1 MIPGMTTVAARIAD
15 IIGSQ
20 HVLTDTAALAACEVD
35 GLRPS
40 VVTQP
45 GSAADVAE
53 IVKLCAAERLALI
66 PMGGR
71 SKLGIGMPPSKYDL
85 ALDLSRMNRVLAY
98 DPGDLTLGVEPGV
111 RFADLERELAAKGQC
126 LPLAPA
132 FAARATLGGIVAS
145 AADSPLRHSYGSA
158 RDQLLG
164 MEFVTG
170 AGVMAKSGGKVVKN
184 VSGYDIHQLLIGS
197 LGTLAIITRL
207 NFRTFPMPAN
217 ERVFVAAF
225 ANGAAAL
232 EYCRA
237 VGKSQLQPRF
247 VEACS
252 PAAARVMGDRRI
264 PQDGWSVLIGAAGN
278 AAVVERQERDLLR
291 MARELRANDFAGGD
305 GPDYDALFSALRE
318 FQRLVREANRNAVLF
333 RIAILPTAMPEM
345 VRRLEVDASSHG
357 VTVAV
362 LVRAAGVIYAAIL
375 PDGDDAPRLAAA
387 ARDLM
392 QASLACGGR
401 PMIESCPAS
410 LKRDVNVWPPAGSD
424 QPLAERLKRLFDPQG
439 SLAPGR
445 FLGGL

>member
-1 MIPGMTTVAARIAD
+1 MIPGMTAARVAD
-15 IIGSQ
+15 IIGAQ
-20 HVLTDTAALAACEVD
+20 HVLTDTAALAACEID
-35 GLRPS
+35 GLQPS
-40 VVTQP
+40 VVAQA
-45 GSAADVAE
+45 GGAADVAE
-53 IVKLCAAERLALI
+53 IVKLCAAERLSLV

-71 SKLGIGMPPSKYDL
+71 SKLGMGMPPSKYDL

-98 DPGDLTLGVEPGV
+98 DPGDLTLGIEQGV
-111 RFADLERELAAKGQC
+111 RFAALERELEAKGQC

-132 FAARATLGGIVAS
+132 FASRATLGGIVAS
-145 AADSPLRHSYGSA
+145 ASDSPLRHSYGSA

-170 AGVMAKSGGKVVKN
+170 AGMIAKSGGKVVKN
-184 VSGYDIHQLLIGS
+184 VCGYDIHQLLIGS

-225 ANGAAAL
+225 ASGAAVL

-237 VGKSQLQPRF
+237 IGKSQLQPRF

-264 PQDGWSVLIGAAGN
+264 PQDGWSVLIGATGN
-278 AAVVERQERDLLR
+278 LAVVERHERDLLR
-291 MARELRANDFAGGD
+291 MARELRADDFAGGD
-305 GPDYDALFSALRE
+305 GTDYDALFAALRE
-318 FQRLVREANRNAVLF
+318 FQRLVREANRNAVLL
-333 RIAILPTAMPEM
+333 RIAILPAAMPELL
-345 VRRLEVDASSHG
+345 RRVDEAASRYG

-362 LVRAAGVIYAAIL
+362 LVRAAGMIYAAIL

-387 ARDLM
+387 SGDLM

-401 PMIESCPAS
+401 PMIEWCPAS
-410 LKRDVNVWPPAGSD
+410 LKRDVNVWPPVGSD
-424 QPLAERLKRLFDPQG
+424 QPIAERLKRLFDPQG
-439 SLAPGR
+439 ILAPGR